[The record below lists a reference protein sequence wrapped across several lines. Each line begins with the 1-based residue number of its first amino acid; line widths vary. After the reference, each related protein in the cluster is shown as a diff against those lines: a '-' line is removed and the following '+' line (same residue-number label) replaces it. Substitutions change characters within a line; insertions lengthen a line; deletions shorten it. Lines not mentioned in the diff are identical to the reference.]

1 MLAKKIVNDSKLHK
15 GHFGNL
21 NGEQAL
27 LLYDEL
33 PPPPLKIFCCL
44 LNNCITKWRLGAGD
58 NQELPLLEASS

>member
-1 MLAKKIVNDSKLHK
+1 MLAKKFVNGRKLHK

-33 PPPPLKIFCCL
+33 PSPPSLKNFL
-44 LNNCITKWRLGAGD
+44 LSLKQLHH
-58 NQELPLLEASS
+58 

>member
-1 MLAKKIVNDSKLHK
+1 MLTKKFVNSRKLHK

-33 PPPPLKIFCCL
+33 PSPPLKNVL
-44 LNNCITKWRLGAGD
+44 LSLKQLHH
-58 NQELPLLEASS
+58 

>member
-1 MLAKKIVNDSKLHK
+1 MLAKKFVNGRKLHK

-33 PPPPLKIFCCL
+33 HHQVEVGCL
-44 LNNCITKWRLGAGD
+44 RQPGTSTIG
-58 NQELPLLEASS
+58 S

>member
-1 MLAKKIVNDSKLHK
+1 MLAKKFVNSRKLHK

-33 PPPPLKIFCCL
+33 PPPLPLKKFL
-44 LNNCITKWRLGAGD
+44 LSLKQLHH
-58 NQELPLLEASS
+58 

>member
-27 LLYDEL
+27 LLYDEQ
-33 PPPPLKIFCCL
+33 PPPLKNFL
-44 LNNCITKWRLGAGD
+44 LSLKQLHY
-58 NQELPLLEASS
+58 